1 MLGERVA
8 RARKRAGMKQVEL
21 AVALGDRYD
30 HTVISAVEHNRSSLR
45 LDGAVK
51 VARTLGVSLDYLTG
65 LTDDWTP
72 AAELADRLGTAEA
85 AVAHAAVLRP
95 DYSPVQLVTGGAV
108 GGGAEGDAEHARVD
122 GYVPFRNDWLAK
134 HGLDPRRCSVI
145 PVIGKSMEPEIQDG
159 AVILVDHQR
168 TRRRHDRVFVVAT
181 EDGELVKRVRRNT
194 DGWWLVSDHT
204 DQDRYPPMPWPP
216 GAAVR
221 GQVLWT
227 GRTL

>member
-1 MLGERVA
+1 MA
-8 RARKRAGMKQVEL
+8 RARQRAGMKQVEL

-72 AAELADRLGTAEA
+72 AAELAERRGTAEA

-145 PVIGKSMEPEIQDG
+145 PVIGKSMEPGIQDG

-181 EDGELVKRVRRNT
+181 GDGELVKRVRRST

>member
-1 MLGERVA
+1 MLGERLA

-45 LDGAVK
+45 LDGAVN

-72 AAELADRLGTAEA
+72 AAELAERLGAAEA

-95 DYSPVQLVTGGAV
+95 DYSPVRLVTGGAV
-108 GGGAEGDAEHARVD
+108 GGGAEGDAEHARAD

-134 HGLDPRRCSVI
+134 HSLDPQRCSVI
-145 PVIGKSMEPEIQDG
+145 PVIGKSMEPDIQDG
-159 AVILVDHQR
+159 AVVLVDHQR
-168 TRRRHDRVFVVAT
+168 TRRRHNRVFVVAT
-181 EDGELVKRVRRNT
+181 EDGELVKRVRRST

-216 GAAVR
+216 GATVR